1 MINNKKAEAEP
12 PPTFRWLDAEN
23 QPVTEGQV
31 VNDQY
36 KVFIDDNND
45 GDYDD
50 DGGDDNNNDNDI
62 DAENQPVTEG
72 QVVNDQYKVFIFD
85 NGDFDNGDDV
95 NIMNMITLI
104 MILMS
109 TTIWLMRDKLSTT
122 NTIKMMIA
130 IKMTRTIRMTITIHE
145 EKAESKVVDTYVL

>member
-1 MINNKKAEAEP
+1 MINNNKAEAEP

-36 KVFIDDNND
+36 KVFIDDN
-45 GDYDD
+45 DD
-50 DGGDDNNNDNDI
+50 L
-62 DAENQPVTEG
+62 
-72 QVVNDQYKVFIFD
+72 
-85 NGDFDNGDDV
+85 DNGDDV

-130 IKMTRTIRMTITIHE
+130 IKMTRTITLTIKIHE
-145 EKAESKVVDTYVL
+145 EKAENEVVDTYVL

>member
-1 MINNKKAEAEP
+1 MINNNKAEAEP

-45 GDYDD
+45 DFDD
-50 DGGDDNNNDNDI
+50 DG
-62 DAENQPVTEG
+62 
-72 QVVNDQYKVFIFD
+72 
-85 NGDFDNGDDV
+85 DDV
-95 NIMNMITLI
+95 KIIHQMNMITLI

-109 TTIWLMRDKLSTT
+109 TIIWLMRGRLSMT

-130 IKMTRTIRMTITIHE
+130 IKITRTITLTITIHE

>member
-1 MINNKKAEAEP
+1 MINNNKAEAEP

-36 KVFIDDNND
+36 KVFIDDN
-45 GDYDD
+45 DD
-50 DGGDDNNNDNDI
+50 L
-62 DAENQPVTEG
+62 
-72 QVVNDQYKVFIFD
+72 
-85 NGDFDNGDDV
+85 DNGDDV

-130 IKMTRTIRMTITIHE
+130 IKMTRTIMLTITIHE